1 MARMTDL
8 LGWGCS
14 IVLLGT
20 IVAQIARQWREGSS
34 EGVSPFLFVGQTVA
48 SVGFTI
54 YSALLQNWVFTFT
67 NAAMAVS
74 AIVGMLVR
82 AHFKRHPR
90 QKGDAAGVMG

>member
-1 MARMTDL
+1 MTDL
-8 LGWGCS
+8 LGWFCS
-14 IVLLGT
+14 IVLLST
-20 IVAQIARQWREGSS
+20 IVTQIIRQWREGSS

-48 SVGFTI
+48 SVGFTV

-74 AIVGMLVR
+74 AVVGMLVR

-90 QKGDAAGVMG
+90 QKGGERTVQGATA